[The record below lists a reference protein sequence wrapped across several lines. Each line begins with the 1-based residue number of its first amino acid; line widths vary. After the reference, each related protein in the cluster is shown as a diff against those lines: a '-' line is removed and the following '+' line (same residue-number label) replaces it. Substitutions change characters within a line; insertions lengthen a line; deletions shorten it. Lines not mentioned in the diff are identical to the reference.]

1 MSAKPDLAEKREALR
16 AGILADRIERGAR
29 WLCFVATVCAGALP
43 LAWRAFQAHGLI
55 SGLVVLALVLAL
67 CWHVKPHGRSLAA
80 QAREIEARFKPHD

>member
-1 MSAKPDLAEKREALR
+1 MTEPTLNEKAQILR

-29 WLCFVATVCAGALP
+29 WLCFAAIACAGALP
-43 LAWRAFQAHGLI
+43 LAWGAFRAHGI
-55 SGLVVLALVLAL
+55 VSGLAVLALVLAL